1 MFSAPP
7 TSLVFDLDTFFC
19 HLSQHRQTYHPP
31 REHKGDVL
39 RGTAETFTGEVD
51 KVMGWGVNARVHMV
65 GEGDQREKVRIR
77 ILAKLGQVLAGP
89 GRACW
94 KFGLWWGAVG
104 GGGGKE
110 VVEKIWGE
118 GKEAAR

>member
-1 MFSAPP
+1 MVGLAMLGKMAKES
-7 TSLVFDLDTFFC
+7 V
-19 HLSQHRQTYHPP
+19 QVKNKGGRWG

-118 GKEAAR
+118 GKDAAR